1 MQKIGDVSCKTH
13 LNAKLH
19 KTKKTVFQ
27 NGTSKNTCFSLFFV
41 FFALFPHFLTS
52 FSSFFGFFAQD
63 RKKPKKTEKTR
74 KNRVFTGPVLS
85 QLTHINI
92 LPGCKKVCTKNTPFC
107 THVLLD
113 PLKNPKKPKNTKK
126 HRKKRVFSVFLKK
139 RVDFSDWFFQKTV
152 KKVTFCQKWLK
163 WKNYYE
169 KLGYF

>member
-1 MQKIGDVSCKTH
+1 M
-13 LNAKLH
+13 
-19 KTKKTVFQ
+19 
-27 NGTSKNTCFSLFFV
+27 
-41 FFALFPHFLTS
+41 FFALFRVFRTFSPLFDLFFHHFSVFLRKIEKN
-52 FSSFFGFFAQD
+52 
-63 RKKPKKTEKTR
+63 RKKPKKPEKTR

-113 PLKNPKKPKNTKK
+113 PLKNTKKPKNTKK

>member
-1 MQKIGDVSCKTH
+1 MQNCTKLKKRFFKT
-13 LNAKLH
+13 APR
-19 KTKKTVFQ
+19 KTRVFR
-27 NGTSKNTCFSLFFV
+27 SFSCFSHFFPT
-41 FFALFPHFLTS
+41 FWPL

-74 KNRVFTGPVLS
+74 KNRVFTDPFLS

-113 PLKNPKKPKNTKK
+113 PLKNTKKPKNTKK